1 MPELMLFNAFGL
13 IKVNRDKV
21 VVNITAVAAGGKAIN
36 RNLVEDV
43 AEPIE
48 QVGEDEFGSALFAA
62 YIEPGKKTRITFH
75 ELNDLKSGISVSE
88 IPGVGA
94 VLLKALNLVRERV
107 GIPT

>member
-13 IKVNRDKV
+13 IKVNRDSV

-36 RNLVEDV
+36 RSLVEDAV
-43 AEPIE
+43 EPILLID
-48 QVGEDEFGSALFAA
+48 EDEFGSAMFAA

-75 ELNDLKSGISVSE
+75 ELNDLKSGSSVSV
-88 IPGVGA
+88 IPVVGA
-94 VLLKALNLVRERV
+94 VLLKALDLVRERA